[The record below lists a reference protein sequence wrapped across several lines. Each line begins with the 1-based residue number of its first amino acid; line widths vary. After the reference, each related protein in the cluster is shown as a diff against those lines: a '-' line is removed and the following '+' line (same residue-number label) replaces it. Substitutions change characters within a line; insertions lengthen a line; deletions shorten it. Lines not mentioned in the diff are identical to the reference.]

1 MCARRAESI
10 AISLSQNLW
19 WLQGMSLRAYSIS
32 NERVSNPTLVP
43 CHCIHRQMALQ
54 SLAIAVSLHLVISTL
69 QARIHARPET
79 IRANRRQ
86 PRAHLPFTSRQL
98 RSITPTSLARPRL
111 EFVLVCDCITE
122 PLPRIVF

>member
-1 MCARRAESI
+1 MSFN
-10 AISLSQNLW
+10 QNLW
-19 WLQGMSLRAYSIS
+19 WLQGMILRAYSIL

-54 SLAIAVSLHLVISTL
+54 PLAIAVSLHLVISTL

-86 PRAHLPFTSRQL
+86 PRAHLPFTSRRL
-98 RSITPTSLARPRL
+98 RSFTPNSFERADSCVSLY
-111 EFVLVCDCITE
+111 VV
-122 PLPRIVF
+122 